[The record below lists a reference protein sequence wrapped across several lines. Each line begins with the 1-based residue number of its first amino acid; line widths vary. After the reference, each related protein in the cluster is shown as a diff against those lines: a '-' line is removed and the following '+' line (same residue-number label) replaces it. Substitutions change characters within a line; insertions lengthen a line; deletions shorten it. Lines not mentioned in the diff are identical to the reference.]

1 MRAVK
6 KAQTIQKVLLEN
18 QTIEER
24 KRDEYY
30 YKKMMAE
37 ERKKELDEIAE
48 YERRQKIAEQKA
60 KDLNRKNVNFLVFEQ
75 EI

>member
-1 MRAVK
+1 MKAVK
-6 KAQTIQKVLLEN
+6 KAQTIQRVLLEN
-18 QTIEER
+18 QSIEER

-30 YKKMMAE
+30 YKKMTAE

-60 KDLNRKNVNFLVFEQ
+60 KDMSRKNVSLLGLGAGS
-75 EI
+75 